1 MNSWNKNSS
10 PCNALKSVLGS
21 IPLFAALPDD
31 DLDTLCRMIDVRAF
45 PKNRIILLETD
56 TPNYMYLVLSGKVRV
71 IQHCADG
78 AEQVLAIHHKGT
90 FFGEMALLDGK
101 TSPATLIAHEDATV
115 GLIARRDFENQILTN
130 DRMLRQ
136 IITILCGRLRESW
149 FLMKLSRFGNA
160 EQKIRGVLKYL
171 SSQYGVDD
179 ARGKIL
185 SIKLT
190 HRTVAGYASVSR
202 ETASR
207 ILSRFSREGEI
218 EFIANRRMLLKPS
231 LFLNPP
237 FL

>member
-1 MNSWNKNSS
+1 M
-10 PCNALKSVLGS
+10 GS
-21 IPLFAALPDD
+21 IPLFAALTDS
-31 DLDTLCRMIDVRAF
+31 DLDAICHLITVRAF

-71 IQHCADG
+71 VQHGADG
-78 AEQVLAIHHKGT
+78 TEQVLAIHRKGT

-101 TSPATLIAHEDATV
+101 TSPTTLIAHEDATV
-115 GLIARRDFENQILTN
+115 GLIARSDFESQILTN

-149 FLMKLSRFGNA
+149 FLMKLSRYGSA
-160 EQKIRGVLKYL
+160 EQKVRGVLKYL
-171 SSQYGVDD
+171 SSQYGIDD
-179 ARGKIL
+179 TRGKIL
-185 SIKLT
+185 NIKLT

-218 EFIANRRMLLKPS
+218 EFITNRRMLLKPT